1 MPILLSVYM
10 SRMPCD
16 HAIQNNTTTHRQSHA
31 SHAPPHT
38 HTRAPRARARSQ
50 ILQQDDTNSKFP
62 RARPRTSRHVD
73 ARDRVCAV
81 AIDLS
86 FVRSFERASQSCV
99 AEYRRAVH
107 AIGASIRSIRS
118 IASAKYLTSRTAR
131 ATRATR
137 ASVGRSANHDQDD
150 RATTPTG
157 RAWKKRARPRPG
169 ADADVASSVARE
181 KIHDAFHI

>member
-1 MPILLSVYM
+1 MPILLSVYT

-16 HAIQNNTTTHRQSHA
+16 HAIQKTPQHTVSPTHPT
-31 SHAPPHT
+31 PPHT
-38 HTRAPRARARSQ
+38 HTRARPAPARDPRSCNKMTPIPNSRARARV
-50 ILQQDDTNSKFP
+50 P
-62 RARPRTSRHVD
+62 HVTSTPHTVKK
-73 ARDRVCAV
+73 RVCAV

-131 ATRATR
+131 ATRDAG
-137 ASVGRSANHDQDD
+137 VGRSANHDQDD

-181 KIHDAFHI
+181 KIHPR

>member
-1 MPILLSVYM
+1 MPILLSVYT

-31 SHAPPHT
+31 SHAPPT
-38 HTRAPRARARSQ
+38 HTRARPAPARDPRSCNKMTPIPNSRARARVPHVTSTHA
-50 ILQQDDTNSKFP
+50 IAC
-62 RARPRTSRHVD
+62 ARSRSIS
-73 ARDRVCAV
+73 R
-81 AIDLS
+81 S

-131 ATRATR
+131 ATRDAG
-137 ASVGRSANHDQDD
+137 VGRSANHDQDD

-181 KIHDAFHI
+181 KIHPR